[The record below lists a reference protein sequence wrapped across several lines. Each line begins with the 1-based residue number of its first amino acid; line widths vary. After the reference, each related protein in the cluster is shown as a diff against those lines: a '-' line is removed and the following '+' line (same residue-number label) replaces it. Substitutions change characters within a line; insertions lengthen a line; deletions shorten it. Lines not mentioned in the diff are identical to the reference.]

1 MKEISLSDKSLTQ
14 FTHDKIL
21 AAAQLLADAAVDVI
35 GWSGTSAGWLGFQHD
50 TELCELITR
59 QTGIPAT
66 SSVVA
71 LNQLLAR
78 LDVSN
83 LGLVTPYLQE
93 VNDKI
98 VTNYRALGVTVT
110 APKQALAIVDNH
122 DIARVSDD
130 VLDRLVGLVV
140 KDMTAR
146 EDDDKGFKEGEDE
159 DDKDKEGDAD
169 PSHRKPHLTVLTT
182 FCTNLTAAKRVPH
195 WENLHGIVVLD
206 TVSTV
211 VWGMLH
217 LLDLDTSF
225 IQGWGKMFDI
235 K

>member
-1 MKEISLSDKSLTQ
+1 MTEISLSNKSLTQ

-98 VTNYRALGVTVT
+98 VANYRALGVTVT
-110 APKQALAIVDNH
+110 APQQALAIVDNH

-140 KDMTAR
+140 KEMTAR
-146 EDDDKGFKEGEDE
+146 EGEDGDKGVKEGEH
-159 DDKDKEGDAD
+159 DKDMADAD
-169 PSHRKPHLTVLTT
+169 RKHHKPHLTVLTT
-182 FCTNLTAAKRVPH
+182 FCTNLTAAQRVPH